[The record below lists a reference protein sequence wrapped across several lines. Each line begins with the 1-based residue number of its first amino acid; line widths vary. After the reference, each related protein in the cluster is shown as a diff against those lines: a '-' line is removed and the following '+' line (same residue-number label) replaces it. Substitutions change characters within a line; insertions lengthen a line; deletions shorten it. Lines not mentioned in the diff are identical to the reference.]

1 MKTWHWI
8 AALAGVA
15 VVASYRKPWRMG
27 RRVEASTLTPE
38 QLEAARER
46 ASRSAGQ
53 DLLTNEPLP
62 PRTGKRG
69 RPPEYVSQETKAYIT
84 RFHELNAL
92 GNSLPLRGHLV
103 TGKQADDMRGE
114 LTRLGNDIIN
124 NLRVCD
130 GELLPGEWPA
140 PFDKHKTKS
149 YQRVGEDL
157 KATLAKGKPG
167 RVRGGD
173 RTYTPTGTP
182 AWAICSPRPG
192 TADTGKISRYSS
204 YIGRKGGKEAQ
215 RRKRAAKKAA
225 EEAS

>member
-15 VVASYRKPWRMG
+15 VVTTYRKEWRVG
-27 RRVEASTLTPE
+27 RRVEASTLSPE
-38 QLEAARER
+38 QLEAARDR
-46 ASRSAGQ
+46 ASQSAGK
-53 DLLTNEPLP
+53 DLLTGEPLP
-62 PRTGKRG
+62 PPTGKRG
-69 RPPEYVSQETKAYIT
+69 RPPEYASQETKAYIN

-92 GNSLPLRGHLV
+92 GDTLPSRGHLV
-103 TGKQADDMRGE
+103 TGPQASFMKAE
-114 LTRLGNDIIN
+114 LSRLSNDIIN

-140 PFDKHKTKS
+140 PFDKKKYEARDRKGS
-149 YQRVGEDL
+149 EL
-157 KATLAKGKPG
+157 AEALAKGKPA
-167 RVRGGD
+167 RIRGGD
-173 RTYTPTGTP
+173 RRYTPEGTD

-192 TADTGKISRYSS
+192 TADTGKITRYST

-215 RRKRAAKKAA
+215 RRKRAKKAA